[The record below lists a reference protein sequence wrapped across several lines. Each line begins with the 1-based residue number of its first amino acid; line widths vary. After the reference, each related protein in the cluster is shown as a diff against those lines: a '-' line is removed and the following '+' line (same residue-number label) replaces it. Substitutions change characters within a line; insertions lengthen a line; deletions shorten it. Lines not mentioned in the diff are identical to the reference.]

1 VSIVLTLNAAIGRYP
16 NTAALLSGE
25 ITDPGLRFSFADVAP
40 VNRAFA
46 PMVRE
51 GRYDLSEMAI
61 ATFLQARAFNKDL
74 VLLPVVLAA
83 RSQEASLLCRTDSDI
98 AGAADLVGRRV
109 GVRAYSQTTG
119 MWLRGLL
126 HDQHGVTPD
135 QIHWVTVEGAHV
147 AEYRD
152 PSFVERAGAGQD
164 LTAMLRSG
172 ALDAII
178 VGNDAPSEAA
188 FRTVFPDPAAAGAA
202 FHRAHGFVPVNHL
215 VVVRRPIL
223 DDHPGLAARLV
234 ALFAQAKAAAG
245 LPREKADTLTIG
257 RAALGPAITLA
268 LRYAEEQGLLPH
280 GLRME
285 DVWKGLPEGIE

>member
-1 VSIVLTLNAAIGRYP
+1 MIAALTLTAAIGRYP
-16 NTAALLSGE
+16 NTAPLLSGE
-25 ITDPGLRFSFADVAP
+25 ITDPSLRFSFADVVP
-40 VNRAFA
+40 INRAFA

-61 ATFLQARAFNKDL
+61 ATFLQARAFDKDL

-83 RSQEASLLCRTDSDI
+83 RSQETALLCRTDGDI
-98 AGAADLVGRRV
+98 AGPADLVGRRV

-126 HDQHGVTPD
+126 QDQHAVTPD
-135 QIHWVTVEGAHV
+135 QIRWITFEDAHV

-152 PSFVERAGAGQD
+152 PPFVERAAPGQD
-164 LTAMLRSG
+164 LAAMLRSG
-172 ALDAII
+172 ALDAVI
-178 VGNDAPSEAA
+178 VGNDAPSDPA
-188 FRTVFPDPAAAGAA
+188 FRTVFPDPAAAGVA
-202 FHRAHGFVPVNHL
+202 FRRVHGFVPVNHL
-215 VVVRRPIL
+215 VVVRGSVLCDR
-223 DDHPGLAARLV
+223 PGLAARLV
-234 ALFAQAKAAAG
+234 ALFGRAKAASG
-245 LPREKADTLTIG
+245 LPAAKADTLTIG

-285 DVWKGLPEGIE
+285 NVWKGLPEGIV